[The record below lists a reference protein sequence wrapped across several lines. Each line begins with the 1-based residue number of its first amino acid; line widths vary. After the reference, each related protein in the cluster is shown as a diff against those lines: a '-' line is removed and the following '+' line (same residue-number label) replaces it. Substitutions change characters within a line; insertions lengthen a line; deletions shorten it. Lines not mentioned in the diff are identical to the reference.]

1 MSSMVCDVSCLL
13 IVWVVIVSSILT
25 GSISV
30 AGGASPPYIRHGSEL
45 GDGISGGVV
54 VLGKY
59 GAVNADGP
67 KNTAFDYGRVTC

>member
-13 IVWVVIVSSILT
+13 IVWVVIVSSIVT

-45 GDGISGGVV
+45 GDGVRGGVV
-54 VLGKY
+54 VLGE
-59 GAVNADGP
+59 
-67 KNTAFDYGRVTC
+67 